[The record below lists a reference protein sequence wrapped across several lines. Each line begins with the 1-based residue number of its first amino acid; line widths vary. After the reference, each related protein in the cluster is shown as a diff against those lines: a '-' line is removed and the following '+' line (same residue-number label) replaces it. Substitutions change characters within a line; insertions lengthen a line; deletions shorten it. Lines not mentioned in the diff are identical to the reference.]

1 VGGIILQMYL
11 WASTFSKK
19 GWDVYSFSENKSQRL
34 EFINFLRY
42 PTKRYIGILIELF
55 YSLVLVLRYRPKI
68 IIIRG
73 ATRTLAYLSLYAKL
87 TNSRIVFFAASDSDL
102 QISEELI
109 AADHDK
115 KLFRYGL
122 KRVDSII
129 LQNNLQQDLLLKNYN
144 KSGLV
149 IPNIWDKDRWHHVKT
164 DLGLDDYILWV
175 SNFRYLKR
183 PQWFIDIAKKMPHL
197 NFVMVGGPVDKKLF
211 EACESIVEEIP
222 NLSFLGPQSLEY
234 VNALFTKARV
244 FVCTST
250 IEGFPNTFL
259 QAWSQNVPVISTFDP
274 SDIIKEYGVGIS
286 VKNIKELLTAV
297 ELLQN
302 EQDYFAF
309 KDRIG
314 SYFKNKHDPDLCYEK
329 LVGFLGKRY
338 CS

>member
-1 VGGIILQMYL
+1 MYL
-11 WASTFSKK
+11 WASIFSKK
-19 GWDVYSFSENKSQRL
+19 GWDVYSFSENKSQGL

-55 YSLVLVLRYRPKI
+55 YSLFLIFRYRPEI

-73 ATRTLAYLSLYAKL
+73 ATRALSYLSLYAKL
-87 TNSRIVFFAASDSDL
+87 TNTKIVFFAASDSDL
-102 QISEELI
+102 QISKELI

-122 KRVDSII
+122 KRVDSFI
-129 LQNNLQQDLLLKNYN
+129 LQNNLQQALLLKNYN

-149 IPNIWDKDRWHHVKT
+149 IPNIWDKDRWQHLET
-164 DLGLDDYILWV
+164 DSGLEDYILWV

-197 NFVMVGGPVDKKLF
+197 NFVMVGGPVDKELF
-211 EACESIVEEIP
+211 ETCESVVEEIP

-234 VNALFTKARV
+234 VNALFAKAKV

-274 SDIIKEYGVGIS
+274 SDIIKEYGLGVF
-286 VKNIKELLTAV
+286 VKNIEELINAL

-309 KDRIG
+309 KERIR
-314 SYFKNKHDPDLCYEK
+314 SYFKNNHDPDFCYEK
-329 LVGFLGKRY
+329 LVGFLGQKQY
-338 CS
+338 S